1 MSYCSNSDMPCFM
14 LSMSGKVNVQFLI
27 QENLFGVYGDV
38 YSARN
43 LLSEEKAVVIVL
55 LTSHSRF

>member
-1 MSYCSNSDMPCFM
+1 M

>member
-1 MSYCSNSDMPCFM
+1 MRYCSNSDVPCFM

-27 QENLFGVYGDV
+27 QENLLGVYCDV
-38 YSARN
+38 YSACN
-43 LLSEEKAVVIVL
+43 LLSEEEVVVIVL

>member
-1 MSYCSNSDMPCFM
+1 MSYCNNSDVPYFM

-27 QENLFGVYGDV
+27 QENLLGVYCDV
-38 YSARN
+38 YSACN
-43 LLSEEKAVVIVL
+43 LLSEEEVVVIVL

>member
-1 MSYCSNSDMPCFM
+1 MPCFM

-27 QENLFGVYGDV
+27 QKNLLGVYCDV

-43 LLSEEKAVVIVL
+43 LLSEEKTVVIVL

>member
-1 MSYCSNSDMPCFM
+1 MSYCSNFDVPCFM

-27 QENLFGVYGDV
+27 QENLLGVYGDV

>member
-1 MSYCSNSDMPCFM
+1 MSYCSNSDVSCFM
-14 LSMSGKVNVQFLI
+14 LSMSDKVNVQFLI
-27 QENLFGVYGDV
+27 QENLLGVYCDI

-43 LLSEEKAVVIVL
+43 LLSEEKTVVIVL

>member
-1 MSYCSNSDMPCFM
+1 MPCFM

-27 QENLFGVYGDV
+27 QENLLGVYCDV

-43 LLSEEKAVVIVL
+43 LLSEEKTVVIVL
-55 LTSHSRF
+55 LTLHSRF

>member
-1 MSYCSNSDMPCFM
+1 MSYCSNSDVPCSM

-27 QENLFGVYGDV
+27 QKNLLGVYCDI

-43 LLSEEKAVVIVL
+43 LLSEEKTVVIVL